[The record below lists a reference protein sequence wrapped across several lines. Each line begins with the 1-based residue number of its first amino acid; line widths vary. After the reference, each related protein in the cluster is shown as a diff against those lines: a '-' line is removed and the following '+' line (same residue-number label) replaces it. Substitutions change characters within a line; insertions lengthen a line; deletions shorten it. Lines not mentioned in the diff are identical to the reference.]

1 MTQERNTPRDIL
13 FDMEDDVSTLR
24 RHARIALCL
33 SQDDGLEDVLQDA
46 LAQVSIGPLDCHRD
60 LKDKFTRLFDQI
72 VRADGET
79 PKPPAGF
86 DDIFAAWNAN
96 RKQQQ
101 SVTDDEAER
110 LNEQEEALLDQI
122 VNTRA
127 PNAGSIA
134 AKVIVAKQLIEQVTS
149 RWTDERDVR
158 VLDSV
163 LVDLTALGAPEGE
176 PP

>member
-1 MTQERNTPRDIL
+1 MTLYRNTPRDIL

-46 LAQVSIGPLDCHRD
+46 LAQVSIGLLDCHRD

-79 PKPPAGF
+79 PESPEGF
-86 DDIFAAWNAN
+86 GAIFAAWNTN
-96 RKQQQ
+96 RRQQQ
-101 SVTDDEAER
+101 DITDEEAER
-110 LNEQEEALLDQI
+110 LNEQEGALLDQI

-134 AKVIVAKQLIEQVTS
+134 AKVIVAKQLIEQSGS
-149 RWTDERDVR
+149 RWSDERDVR

-163 LVDLTALGAPEGE
+163 LDDLTELGAK
-176 PP
+176 